1 MRMGARSNDGITALK
16 YGEFIRQMP
25 AGTAQLSR
33 RRSLL
38 ERMHL
43 DWFLLAILLLLTTFG
58 LIVLYSASDHSI
70 GTVYRQ
76 GRFFLISYA
85 LMLFIA
91 QLDLERVKRF
101 APLAYMGGFFL
112 LLLVPVFGAHAKGAT
127 RWLNIGGF
135 QFQPSE
141 IMKLAGPMA
150 VAWYLASRALPP
162 RFRHIMVALAIIFV
176 PALVVA
182 KQPDLGTAI
191 LIAAAGAFVLVL
203 AGLSWRYIATAI
215 AVAAAAAYPL
225 WEYVLHDYQRKRI
238 LTLLDPEEDKLGAG
252 WNIIQSKTAIGS
264 GGFLGKGWLLGTQSH
279 LDFLPEGH
287 TDFIIAVL
295 SEEWGL
301 RGVLFLLLLYMA
313 LIARG
318 MWIAA
323 HAQHCFA
330 RLLAGSVVLTFFVY
344 VFVNMGMVSGLLP
357 VVGVPLP
364 LISQGGTALVVL
376 FAGFGLLM
384 AIASERRIVS
394 Q

>member
-1 MRMGARSNDGITALK
+1 MK
-16 YGEFIRQMP
+16 YGEFLRQMP

-33 RRSLL
+33 RRNWF
-38 ERMHL
+38 ERLHL
-43 DWFLLAILLLLTTFG
+43 DWLLFVFLLALTTFG
-58 LIVLYSASDHSI
+58 LIVLYSASDHSLP
-70 GTVYRQ
+70 TVFRQ
-76 GRFFLISYA
+76 GRFFLIAYTA
-85 LMLFIA
+85 MLVIA
-91 QLDLERVKRF
+91 QLDLERIKRF
-101 APLAYMGGFFL
+101 APWAYMGGFFL
-112 LLLVPVFGAHAKGAT
+112 LLMVPLFGTIAKGAK
-127 RWLNIGGF
+127 RWLSVGGF

-141 IMKLAGPMA
+141 VLKLAVPMA
-150 VAWYLASRALPP
+150 VAWYLAARILPP
-162 RFRHIMVALAIIFV
+162 RLKHIAVALTIILL
-176 PALVVA
+176 PTLLVA

-191 LIAAAGAFVLVL
+191 LIAAGGAFVLLL
-203 AGLSWRYIATAI
+203 AGLSWRYIIA
-215 AVAAAAAYPL
+215 AVALIGAAAYPM

-238 LTLLDPEEDKLGAG
+238 LTLLNPEEDKLGAG

-264 GGFLGKGWLLGTQSH
+264 GGFYGKGWLQGTQSH

-301 RGVLFLLLLYMA
+301 RGVLVLLTLYLA
-313 LIARG
+313 IIVRG

-323 HAQHCFA
+323 HAQHCFG

-344 VFVNMGMVSGLLP
+344 VFVNMGMVAGLLP

-384 AIASERRIVS
+384 AIASEKRIMI

>member
-1 MRMGARSNDGITALK
+1 MK
-16 YGEFIRQMP
+16 YGDFIRQMP
-25 AGTAQLSR
+25 AGTAELSR
-33 RRSLL
+33 RRGLL
-38 ERMHL
+38 ERLHI
-43 DWFLLAILLLLTTFG
+43 DWILFVILLMLTTFG

-76 GRFFLISYA
+76 GRFFLIAYG

-91 QLDLERVKRF
+91 QLDLERIKRF
-101 APLAYMGGFFL
+101 APWAYLGGLFL
-112 LLLVPVFGAHAKGAT
+112 LLLVPIFGAHAKGAT

-141 IMKLAGPMA
+141 IMKLAAPMA
-150 VAWYLASRALPP
+150 VAWYLASRVLPP
-162 RFRHIMVALAIIFV
+162 RFRYIVTALAIIFL
-176 PALVVA
+176 PALLVA

-191 LIAAAGAFVLVL
+191 LIAAAGFFVLLL
-203 AGLSWRYIATAI
+203 AGLSWRYIVTA
-215 AVAAAAAYPL
+215 AAIIGAAAYPL

-264 GGFLGKGWLLGTQSH
+264 GGFHGKGWLLGTQSH

-301 RGVLFLLLLYMA
+301 RGVLFLLTLYLA

-318 MWIAA
+318 MWIAVN
-323 HAQHCFA
+323 AQHCFA
-330 RLLAGSVVLTFFVY
+330 RLLAGSMVLTFFVY

-357 VVGVPLP
+357 IVGVPLP
-364 LISQGGTALVVL
+364 LISQGGTALVTL

-384 AIASERRIVS
+384 AIASERRILV